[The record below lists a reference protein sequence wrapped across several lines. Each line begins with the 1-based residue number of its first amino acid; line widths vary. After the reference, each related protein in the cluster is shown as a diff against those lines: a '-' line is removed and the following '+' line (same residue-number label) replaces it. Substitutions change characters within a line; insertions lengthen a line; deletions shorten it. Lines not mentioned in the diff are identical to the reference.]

1 MSYMYDD
8 GGAPILSVRLPHGLE
23 ARLDRLCR
31 ETGKT
36 RSRIVKE
43 VLDRHLDG
51 PVAAGVDPTA
61 PTGARKDAKQ
71 LSGHTRID
79 ARSLAMH
86 RAIAEKVRKNPRL
99 LEAAG
104 ENIRRWRRQGVDV
117 TAFAE
122 WEAILDRGVEET
134 VRVLTDPSENAARLR
149 QSTPFTGVLTPK
161 ERRRF
166 FEAPRS

>member
-1 MSYMYDD
+1 M
-8 GGAPILSVRLPHGLE
+8 LSVRLPPRLE

-43 VLDRHLDG
+43 VLGRYLDG
-51 PVAAGVDPTA
+51 PVAAGADPTA
-61 PTGARKDAKQ
+61 PPVPRKDANR
-71 LSGHTRID
+71 LSGHARID

-86 RAIAEKVRKNPRL
+86 RAIAEKLRKNPRL

-104 ENIRRWRRQGVDV
+104 ENIRRWRRLGVDV
-117 TAFAE
+117 SAFAE
-122 WEAILDRGVEET
+122 WEAVLERGVEET
-134 VRVLTDPSENAARLR
+134 VRVLTDPSEHGARLR

-166 FEAPRS
+166 FEAPGS

>member
-1 MSYMYDD
+1 M
-8 GGAPILSVRLPHGLE
+8 LSVRLPAPLE

-43 VLDRHLDG
+43 VLGRYLDG
-51 PVAAGVDPTA
+51 PVAAEADKAA
-61 PTGARKDAKQ
+61 PPGPRNDAMRR
-71 LSGHTRID
+71 SGHARVE

-86 RAIAEKVRKNPRL
+86 RVIAEKLRNNPGL

-122 WEAILDRGVEET
+122 WEAILGRGVAET
-134 VRVLTDPSENAARLR
+134 VRVLTDPSEGAARLR

>member
-1 MSYMYDD
+1 M
-8 GGAPILSVRLPHGLE
+8 LSVRLPHGLE
-23 ARLDRLCR
+23 IRLDRLCR

-43 VLDRHLDG
+43 LLGRHLDG
-51 PVAAGVDPTA
+51 PIAMGADPMA
-61 PTGARKDAKQ
+61 PTGPRKDAER
-71 LSGHTRID
+71 LSGHARSE

-104 ENIRRWRRQGVDV
+104 ENILRWRRQGVDV

-122 WEAILDRGVEET
+122 WEAILERGVEET

>member
-1 MSYMYDD
+1 M
-8 GGAPILSVRLPHGLE
+8 LSVRLPPRLE

-36 RSRIVKE
+36 RSGIVKDI
-43 VLDRHLDG
+43 LGRYLDG
-51 PVAAGVDPTA
+51 PVATGAGPTA
-61 PTGARKDAKQ
+61 PPGHRKDAKR
-71 LSGHTRID
+71 LFGHARIE

-86 RAIAEKVRKNPRL
+86 GAIAEKVRKNPRL

-122 WEAILDRGVEET
+122 WEAILERGVGET